1 MRADRS
7 ADISTSII
15 PKDPIRALTK
25 RRLIKPTSPRCPSA
39 WQPNP
44 GRGSTYRRGNS
55 VQTTGTSS
63 DVEPVAVARSCLRAP
78 QAVDLPERGFI
89 VPHGTDRLH
98 LSLHAPPRSLRSCV
112 IEGLP

>member
-25 RRLIKPTSPRCPSA
+25 RRRIKPTSPRCPSA

-55 VQTTGTSS
+55 VQTTGTISLVLIPLLPWPVS
-63 DVEPVAVARSCLRAP
+63 VGTVRFAVAALVSNHDFTAHGNQTGLGHEQIPVAEL
-78 QAVDLPERGFI
+78 
-89 VPHGTDRLH
+89 
-98 LSLHAPPRSLRSCV
+98 
-112 IEGLP
+112 